1 MMAYFRAGLFPCL
14 ILLQAAP
21 CFADEPVWSAGELRF
36 VIDTA
41 GFRGQGSGAWQEV
54 YTFLEATQL
63 DFRYDRGR
71 PLAVIRMT
79 MTIVDSS
86 LKPFKQRSWTRRLT
100 SKESKEQYESIP
112 FRDIT
117 AVDLPPGSY
126 GLSVTVEDVR
136 TGVKG
141 TAARRLDVA
150 AVNEDLTLSDLLFS
164 HEITKGDEG
173 RFDKGAWKVVPNID
187 RHYAI
192 GDPMKIYFEIYNLKE
207 GKGEE
212 AGLVLGYR
220 LLDLDGKVVHHF
232 DDSRVRKP
240 GNRAAK
246 VAELPTSGLS
256 RGRYYLEVEAFDK
269 ASQEYRTTRRLL
281 KLGTGSMTVTRRLA
295 DDGTAG

>member
-1 MMAYFRAGLFPCL
+1 MKLFRTGLTTCL
-14 ILLQAAP
+14 ILLLAAP
-21 CFADEPVWSAGELRF
+21 VFADAPVRSAGELRF

-41 GFRGQGSGAWQEV
+41 GFRGQGSGSWLEV

-63 DFRYDRGR
+63 DFRYERGR
-71 PLAVIRMT
+71 PMAIVQMT
-79 MTIVDSS
+79 MTVVDST
-86 LKPFKQRSWTRRLT
+86 LKPLKNRTWTRRLT
-100 SKESKEQYESIP
+100 SKEDKESYESIP

-141 TAARRLDVA
+141 TAARLLDVA
-150 AVNEDLTLSDLLFS
+150 PTGDGLTLSDLLFA

-173 RFDKGAWKVVPNID
+173 RFDKGAWKVIPNID

-192 GDPMKIYFEIYNLKE
+192 GDPIKIYFEIYNLRE
-207 GKGEE
+207 GKGEG

-220 LLDLDGKVVHHF
+220 LLDLDGKAVHHF
-232 DDSRVRKP
+232 EDSRVRKP
-240 GNRAAK
+240 GSRAAK
-246 VAELPTSGLS
+246 VAELPTSGLV

-269 ASQEYRTTRRLL
+269 ASQEYRTTRRLVN
-281 KLGTGSMTVTRRLA
+281 LGTGSVTVTRRWA
-295 DDGTAG
+295 NRNTAG

>member
-1 MMAYFRAGLFPCL
+1 
-14 ILLQAAP
+14 
-21 CFADEPVWSAGELRF
+21 
-36 VIDTA
+36 
-41 GFRGQGSGAWQEV
+41 
-54 YTFLEATQL
+54 
-63 DFRYDRGR
+63 
-71 PLAVIRMT
+71 
-79 MTIVDSS
+79 
-86 LKPFKQRSWTRRLT
+86 
-100 SKESKEQYESIP
+100 
-112 FRDIT
+112 
-117 AVDLPPGSY
+117 
-126 GLSVTVEDVR
+126 
-136 TGVKG
+136 
-141 TAARRLDVA
+141 
-150 AVNEDLTLSDLLFS
+150 
-164 HEITKGDEG
+164 
-173 RFDKGAWKVVPNID
+173 
-187 RHYAI
+187 
-192 GDPMKIYFEIYNLKE
+192 MKIYFEIYNLKE